1 MNLLNQSIRKN
12 GTNMS
17 EFTCSNFCEPVSS
30 SESSCPVCGKP
41 ITHMDGFTS
50 KQWDIIEED
59 TDREALEN
67 EERDN
72 SY

>member
-41 ITHMDGFTS
+41 ITHMDGLS
-50 KQWDIIEED
+50 SGEWDRIDNNIEK
-59 TDREALEN
+59 
-67 EERDN
+67 EE
-72 SY
+72 

>member
-1 MNLLNQSIRKN
+1 
-12 GTNMS
+12 MS

-41 ITHMDGFTS
+41 ITHMDGLSS
-50 KQWDIIEED
+50 KQWEMMERDAEQD
-59 TDREALEN
+59 ALES